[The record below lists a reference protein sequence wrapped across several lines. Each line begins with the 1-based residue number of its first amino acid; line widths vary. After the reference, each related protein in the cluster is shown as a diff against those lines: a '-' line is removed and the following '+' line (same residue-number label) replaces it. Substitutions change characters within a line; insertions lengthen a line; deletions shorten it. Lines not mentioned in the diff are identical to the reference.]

1 MFIHQLLTYLLT
13 NLHFHGKQVEASAH
27 IQINSWHKSLLNFSW
42 CFDWKLLLCLETRK
56 GLRATTRSSVCMC
69 VCTYVCVCVCTC
81 VCLCV
86 GTCDGMGPSQHNCH
100 FAPPLQVLHTGEAG
114 SSDGRLL
121 PGIYGKWQLPL
132 NKAGVA
138 GGKGGK
144 TTEVP
149 KTNERTHT
157 HTADASL
164 EFISSAL
171 PGNLVVNVLFILFFF
186 FLEACRASEWKKD
199 PPLIYFLCLG

>member
-1 MFIHQLLTYLLT
+1 M
-13 NLHFHGKQVEASAH
+13 
-27 IQINSWHKSLLNFSW
+27 
-42 CFDWKLLLCLETRK
+42 
-56 GLRATTRSSVCMC
+56 
-69 VCTYVCVCVCTC
+69 CVCVCTC

-186 FLEACRASEWKKD
+186 FFGGLQSERVKERPALNLLPLFGVMVYEIFFFLPEQNHISYMAASWWIISHFTYL
-199 PPLIYFLCLG
+199 PF